1 LVRGRRFADTALLT
15 GYTVLLMVEMGSALA
30 QSPTS
35 MLPQLLAA
43 NIFAIPLLR
52 HIGLRRWQNID
63 WLIHKRSATQ
73 LAG

>member
-1 LVRGRRFADTALLT
+1 
-15 GYTVLLMVEMGSALA
+15 MGSALA